1 MKLSE
6 VDTNSLDNELI
17 KMIFFNIKKGKYNYA
32 DYIIVYGCHIKELLD
47 ERLNYALDV
56 LNNHKFDKVILTGG
70 IGINGNFNESEY
82 MKNYLMHHSIDE
94 SKIIIENKSK
104 TTEENNINI
113 MDMLNLKSIDKPTN
127 VVLITQEIH
136 LLRIIL
142 HWSKILKNDNIH
154 FYYDYVENS
163 ILSYNKTINNPKL
176 VDLVKAQIE
185 KTKRFINEEK
195 YVDIDIRYRVNKG
208 SDKNE

>member
-70 IGINGNFNESEY
+70 IGTNGNFNESEY

-113 MDMLNLKSIDKPTN
+113 MDMLNLKSINKPTN

>member
-1 MKLSE
+1 MR
-6 VDTNSLDNELI
+6 
-17 KMIFFNIKKGKYNYA
+17 M
-32 DYIIVYGCHIKELLD
+32 DY
-47 ERLNYALDV
+47 
-56 LNNHKFDKVILTGG
+56 
-70 IGINGNFNESEY
+70 
-82 MKNYLMHHSIDE
+82 SIDE

-113 MDMLNLKSIDKPTN
+113 MDMLNLKSIDKSTN

-136 LLRIIL
+136 LLCIIL

-163 ILSYNKTINNPKL
+163 ILSYDNIINNPKL
-176 VDLVKAQIE
+176 VDLVRAQIE

-208 SDKNE
+208 SNKNE

>member
-113 MDMLNLKSIDKPTN
+113 MDML
-127 VVLITQEIH
+127 
-136 LLRIIL
+136 II
-142 HWSKILKNDNIH
+142 I
-154 FYYDYVENS
+154 
-163 ILSYNKTINNPKL
+163 
-176 VDLVKAQIE
+176 
-185 KTKRFINEEK
+185 
-195 YVDIDIRYRVNKG
+195 
-208 SDKNE
+208 

>member
-70 IGINGNFNESEY
+70 IGTNGNFNESEY